1 MNVIGLTG
9 GIATGKST
17 VAKRAHLHGV
27 PVLDADRLAREVVAR
42 GQPALQALVEALGSG
57 ILTLD
62 GELDRPTMRDRI
74 TREPETKQILESVTH
89 PAIRAKMVESLR
101 LLAQQGHAIAIV
113 EAALLVE
120 TGSHRLYPTLW
131 VVACSPEVQL
141 ERVMS
146 RDQMSEPSARA
157 LIATQLNMDAK
168 RAVATV
174 VFENNGTLEQLHQ
187 DVDEQLIKLGVHVQV
202 TDPPL

>member
-1 MNVIGLTG
+1 
-9 GIATGKST
+9 
-17 VAKRAHLHGV
+17 
-27 PVLDADRLAREVVAR
+27 
-42 GQPALQALVEALGSG
+42 
-57 ILTLD
+57 
-62 GELDRPTMRDRI
+62 
-74 TREPETKQILESVTH
+74 
-89 PAIRAKMVESLR
+89 
-101 LLAQQGHAIAIV
+101 
-113 EAALLVE
+113 
-120 TGSHRLYPTLW
+120 
-131 VVACSPEVQL
+131 
-141 ERVMS
+141 MS